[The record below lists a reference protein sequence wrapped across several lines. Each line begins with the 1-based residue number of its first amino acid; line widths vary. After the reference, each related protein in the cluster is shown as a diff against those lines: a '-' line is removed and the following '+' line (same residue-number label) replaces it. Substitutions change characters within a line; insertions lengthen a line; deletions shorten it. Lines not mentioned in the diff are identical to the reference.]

1 MANEVAHLRA
11 APAVDKTALRH
22 ARNRWGL
29 HRGVHE
35 WIELVLERLLE
46 PEEAE
51 ALRSPAWEGERGRPV
66 LRCPA
71 RPGGEATQVFFL
83 LHRYRF
89 GTFVSAAMRYTA
101 EGRRLQLLDDRG
113 ALLDLGGLTAGYRGQ
128 GPRTTL
134 WVLWVAGFED
144 RFDRIEQGVPF
155 TVLEDLVFTHEEFEL
170 TRASGA

>member
-1 MANEVAHLRA
+1 MLPVEAEASPDEEPPQRHPLTVHLHDAQLLQEWIRPDQPFPPGPAGNGCSACTAIANEVAHLRA
-11 APAVDKTALRH
+11 APAVDKTALQH

-51 ALRSPAWEGERGRPV
+51 ALRSPVWEGERGRPV

-89 GTFVSAAMRYTA
+89 GQ
-101 EGRRLQLLDDRG
+101 EGREM
-113 ALLDLGGLTAGYRGQ
+113 AA
-128 GPRTTL
+128 
-134 WVLWVAGFED
+134 
-144 RFDRIEQGVPF
+144 
-155 TVLEDLVFTHEEFEL
+155 TVTKDCLKNHF
-170 TRASGA
+170 RANRRSMSRPMAA